1 MAHGH
6 LPHVPDGT
14 LFANR
19 RSLFDAGVHRDIRR
33 GICGSAV
40 RGGGAESIVLSGG
53 YEDDVDLGEV
63 IYYTGQGSRDP
74 NGTLIADQEM
84 KGLNNSLAR
93 SVETEVPVRLIRATT
108 KGLRY
113 DGLFQVEDAWMAP
126 GKSGFVICR
135 YLLRATNPD
144 AGGDVDLE
152 PEAAAELPQPAHRVP
167 VTHYRMVRD
176 GKVALKVKKLYHY
189 TCQVCQTQLATVG
202 GRYAEAAH
210 IVPLGFGH
218 AGVDHASNVLCLCPN
233 HHVLLDHGG
242 ISLSDSWSVIDRSG
256 TEIGQLTVHAGHG
269 LNPDFAKVHRQ
280 IMGFGD
286 S

>member
-1 MAHGH
+1 M
-6 LPHVPDGT
+6 PTGT

-53 YEDDVDLGEV
+53 YEDDVDLGDV
-63 IYYTGQGSRDP
+63 IYYTGQGSRDKD
-74 NGTLIADQEM
+74 GTLIADQEM

-93 SVETEVPVRLIRATT
+93 CVETGVPVRLIRATT

-113 DGLFQVEDAWMAP
+113 DGLFVVEDAWLAP

-135 YLLRATNPD
+135 YMLRATNPE
-144 AGGDVDLE
+144 AGGDVDLQPDE
-152 PEAAAELPQPAHRVP
+152 TSPPLQSAERVP
-167 VTHYRMVRD
+167 VTHYRMMRD
-176 GKVALKVKKLYHY
+176 GRVALSVKKLYRY

-202 GRYAEAAH
+202 GFYAEAAH

-242 ISLSDSWSVIDRSG
+242 ISLTDDWAVIDRAG
-256 TEIGQLTVHAGHG
+256 NPIGKLVVNPGHG
-269 LNPDFAKVHRQ
+269 LNPEFAKVHRQ
-280 IMGFGD
+280 IMGFHHD
-286 S
+286 